1 MERIV
6 QNSLHFLFITANK
19 NRKQAAK
26 PAEDTPDTPVVPEGG
41 YVIPEGAKTYTVEVD
56 VAGYVEVQDKYNVA
70 DLIAGADPEATIQ
83 MAYLNE
89 NGEMAWQDWTVT
101 DGWFGVEGAHGWG
114 EGCVAC
120 IKPNADGTFAYIA
133 AFTGLEVGASAT
145 AIFNYGNDVIVA
157 ITANVVA
164 SPELPEVPSIEIEA
178 DYTLELEVAQDNG
191 YGNTYFALDGTEL
204 GYWGAYSDPDKYVTT
219 IEDKS
224 VDITAEIE
232 AALGIEI
239 GTLKDEISAG
249 TVYMGAYALDA
260 DGNVVFN
267 DCYETKGSGTFY
279 WFTESGYATG
289 WGDGAYACIDVLG
302 FATDAINLHGYVC
315 LFPNRSEIG
324 TTYSTYV
331 VFKTKEAEYVVEIK
345 ATGVETPEKQPLPEM
360 EIVKTY
366 EETYSLV
373 NPGAYADATIS
384 PRFTL
389 ETVMPDIVSMIEGEP
404 DMLLMGLADGTFQ
417 EWTVTDGWFGADG
430 ASGWGKETQM
440 FCLKPKADGTF
451 SYCAAI
457 NDGECNAKCTYRYAN
472 SATLKAVDVV
482 VTVALTAE

>member
-6 QNSLHFLFITANK
+6 QNSLHFLFTAANK

-133 AFTGLEVGASAT
+133 AFSGLEVGASAT

-164 SPELPEVPSIEIEA
+164 SPELPDVPSIEIEA

-191 YGNTYFALDGTEL
+191 YGNTYFALDGTVMSN
-204 GYWGAYSDPDKYVTT
+204 WGSYSDPDKYVTT

-331 VFKTKEAEYVVEIK
+331 VFKTEEAEYVVEIK

-366 EETYSLV
+366 DFEFDALYVAGEHKQDNSQFSLQEYIADIESLI
-373 NPGAYADATIS
+373 GAPVDQI
-384 PRFTL
+384 
-389 ETVMPDIVSMIEGEP
+389 
-404 DMLLMGLADGTFQ
+404 LMSLADGTFQ
-417 EWTVTDGWFGADG
+417 DWAETDGWFGAEGATKWGNGSIVFMKPNTDG
-430 ASGWGKETQM
+430 SFKEI
-440 FCLKPKADGTF
+440 GTF
-451 SYCAAI
+451 YDLTAGDVA
-457 NDGECNAKCTYRYAN
+457 NCTYRYAS
-472 SATLKAVDVV
+472 SATLKAVDINFT
-482 VTVALTAE
+482 VTVVE

>member
-1 MERIV
+1 
-6 QNSLHFLFITANK
+6 
-19 NRKQAAK
+19 
-26 PAEDTPDTPVVPEGG
+26 
-41 YVIPEGAKTYTVEVD
+41 
-56 VAGYVEVQDKYNVA
+56 
-70 DLIAGADPEATIQ
+70 

-133 AFTGLEVGASAT
+133 AFSGLEVGASAT

-178 DYTLELEVAQDNG
+178 DYTLELDVAQDNG
-191 YGNTYFALDGTEL
+191 YGATWFALDGTEL
-204 GYWGAYSDPDKYVTT
+204 GYSGAYSDPEKYVTT

-267 DCYETKGSGTFY
+267 DCYETKGSNYFY
-279 WFTESGYATG
+279 WFTETGYATS
-289 WGDGAYACIDVLG
+289 WGETAYVCIDNVG
-302 FATDAINLHGYVC
+302 FVGDDVRLHGTSCV
-315 LFPNRSEIG
+315 FPNRSVIG
-324 TTYSTYV
+324 TTYSAYI
-331 VFKTKEAEYVVEIK
+331 VFKTEDAEYVVEVK
-345 ATGVETPEKQPLPEM
+345 ATAVEAPEKQALPEM
-360 EIVKTY
+360 QIVKTY
-366 EETYSLV
+366 DFEFDALYVAGEHKQDNSQFSLQE
-373 NPGAYADATIS
+373 YIAD
-384 PRFTL
+384 
-389 ETVMPDIVSMIEGEP
+389 IESLIGGP
-404 DMLLMGLADGTFQ
+404 VDQILMSLADGTFQ
-417 EWTVTDGWFGADG
+417 EWTATDGWFGAEGATNWGNGSIVFMKPNTDG
-430 ASGWGKETQM
+430 SFREI
-440 FCLKPKADGTF
+440 GTF
-451 SYCAAI
+451 YDLTAGDVA
-457 NDGECNAKCTYRYAN
+457 NCTYRYAN
-472 SATLKAVDVV
+472 SATLKAVDINFT
-482 VTVALTAE
+482 VTVVE